1 MEISLKTLPD
11 EEYVAPGR
19 GGYPGCPAVLG
30 CRMASKVLGRNTIQ
44 VTSTGCMCV
53 NYGYYGA
60 PRYPFVHSLF
70 ENAGAVISGIDAS
83 LKAQGKRD
91 GVNLFGYCG
100 DGGTVDIGLQALS
113 GAAERGHRFL
123 YICYDN
129 EGYMNTGSQRSG
141 ATPPGART
149 STTPVS
155 KLSPGE
161 RRPFRRKKDMVR
173 IMAAHGIPYAA
184 SASLAYPLDYL
195 RKVKKAI
202 EIDGPT
208 YIHLQSPC
216 LTGWGIPESQ
226 GVAVARLAVQTCV
239 FPVYEVCDGN
249 VFKITVKPREKKPIE
264 EYLKVQGR
272 FRHLFTDG
280 WQEEIAKFQAEV
292 DENWRVLNALEQM
305 ANGGENA

>member
-1 MEISLKTLPD
+1 
-11 EEYVAPGR
+11 
-19 GGYPGCPAVLG
+19 
-30 CRMASKVLGRNTIQ
+30 
-44 VTSTGCMCV
+44 
-53 NYGYYGA
+53 
-60 PRYPFVHSLF
+60 
-70 ENAGAVISGIDAS
+70 
-83 LKAQGKRD
+83 
-91 GVNLFGYCG
+91 
-100 DGGTVDIGLQALS
+100 
-113 GAAERGHRFL
+113 
-123 YICYDN
+123 
-129 EGYMNTGSQRSG
+129 
-141 ATPPGART
+141 
-149 STTPVS
+149 
-155 KLSPGE
+155 
-161 RRPFRRKKDMVR
+161 MVR

-239 FPVYEVCDGN
+239 FPVYEVYDGN

-280 WQEEIAKFQAEV
+280 WPEEIAKFQAEV